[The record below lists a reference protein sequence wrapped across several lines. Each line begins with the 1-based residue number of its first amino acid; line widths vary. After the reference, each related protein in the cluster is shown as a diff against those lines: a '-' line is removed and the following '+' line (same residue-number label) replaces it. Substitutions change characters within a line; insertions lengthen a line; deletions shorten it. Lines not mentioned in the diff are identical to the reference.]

1 MKDSELRQTF
11 ARDVEGFACLLV
23 VHNPKDRIRIVFP
36 WHFLENLVVT
46 HPDFSC
52 FYASSPM
59 C

>member
-1 MKDSELRQTF
+1 MQQTF